1 MHGIRSFMSTTRLGN
16 TSIHIIGSVQH
27 NPDKFFHR
35 IDKEKLNSKAA
46 FTTTVESNLQLLI
59 HMKRQNSELNTDPL
73 LESTVMVKST
83 WL

>member
-1 MHGIRSFMSTTRLGN
+1 MHGIQSFMSTTRLGN
-16 TSIHIIGSVQH
+16 TSMHTIGSVQH

-35 IDKEKLNSKAA
+35 IDKEMLNSKAA
-46 FTTTVESNLQLLI
+46 FTTTVESILQLLI
-59 HMKRQNSELNTDPL
+59 HMKRQNSELNTDPQ